1 MPLSRQLA
9 WTTLFLCSLAFS
21 AERRQGVLDLRPAG
35 YWPADEGAG
44 KVLHDRSGNDNHGS
58 LRNLEWRDGLLDFA
72 SDHCQWAMIPHHER
86 YASRTFT
93 AGGWVFSRRVYQSSR
108 VHLFGQPLGPRGDGL
123 RWSGWGGRIE
133 PVGILL
139 AFGKEDKESGGG
151 LVEVASGG
159 KGDVLGSGAAK
170 VAMAIGEWQHV
181 LYVYDEAG
189 TGRLYLNGRLAQ
201 TREGVPFE
209 PANTPWVIGG
219 DLNVWWPWPPDGR
232 GMDGSVR
239 DMVLFDRALTPVE
252 VQRLHGVGAP
262 PVVPTDFPKDAIVL
276 DRREISLDALPH
288 APVEDQRLAL
298 EQLAA
303 RNADRLQ
310 PMADALV
317 PLLVRALAGER
328 TRLPAT
334 RALVKMAPERAR
346 AEALPVLVRVLAD
359 ATRSQTERAEA
370 ALALAALGGEA
381 REAVPALLA
390 VLEATEREGS
400 RLPRIEDLLR
410 NAVLRA
416 LLDVAPADERVRAV
430 LGSALA
436 QPFLAELD
444 LDKPHLAGVKELVA
458 AGRPLDALDAYRT
471 YRQAIPKL
479 PGHPF
484 WGHACPDTVRQ
495 HLPVRPEYGDAFLS
509 KGNPFSD
516 GLYAG
521 AGFKPADYTPIEYFA
536 GHTYMTT
543 VERLS
548 LAEVERIFA
557 GTLKGLTD
565 RTPNPEGKWSRVGI
579 LHIRPDG
586 SEQKVT
592 LEGDWFIFDGRDAK
606 IDGWAIGADRDG
618 YLHLIGGMHNSA
630 RVSDWVPGSWEK
642 LGITP
647 ENRPSA
653 LYWVSRN
660 PGDISSFEF
669 AGQRDDPRA
678 IPCGNMNY
686 MNFARSPDGTLFLYG
701 RDHTWTWGLYRYD
714 AVARRWTGRGA
725 STSAMIQQAR
735 DSGLP
740 WIQDLAGMNP
750 HYGPATIPV
759 LVGAWQPGAYNFNR
773 SSWGIR
779 FDRTGRM
786 HVQMG
791 IWGPT
796 EGGRL
801 TDGPVYAYSDDQG
814 ESFHRADGTPL
825 RLPLT
830 VNPIPGHHADMNF
843 HSTRQW
849 FNLWTSLVR
858 HAGHP
863 TP

>member
-1 MPLSRQLA
+1 MALSRQLA

-21 AERRQGVLDLRPAG
+21 AERRQLVLDLHPAG

-44 KVLHDRSGNDNHGS
+44 EVLHDRSGNDNHGS
-58 LRNLEWRDGLLDFA
+58 LRNLGWRDGLLDFA
-72 SDHCQWAMIPHHER
+72 NDHCQWAMIPHHER

-93 AGGWVFSRRVYQSSR
+93 AGGWVFSQRVYRSSR

-139 AFGKEDKESGGG
+139 AFGEEDKESGGG

-189 TGRLYLNGRLAQ
+189 TGRLYLNGRLVQA
-201 TREGVPFE
+201 TEKVPFE
-209 PANTPWVIGG
+209 PAVTPWVIGG

-239 DMVLFDRALTPVE
+239 DMVLFDRALSSAE
-252 VQRLHGVGAP
+252 VQRLHGAGAP
-262 PVVPTDFPKDAIVL
+262 PVVPKEFPEEAVVL
-276 DRREISLDALPH
+276 DRGEMSPAALAN
-288 APVEDQRLAL
+288 APVEDQRRAF
-298 EQLAA
+298 EQLAG
-303 RNADRLQ
+303 RNAARLQ
-310 PMADALV
+310 PMAEAWV

-346 AEALPVLVRVLAD
+346 SEALPVLIRILAD
-359 ATRSQTERAEA
+359 ATRSPAERAEA
-370 ALALAALGGEA
+370 ALALTALGGEA
-381 REAVPALLA
+381 QEAVPVLLA
-390 VLEATEREGS
+390 TLEATEREGS

-416 LLDVAPADERVRAV
+416 LLDIAPDDDRVRPV

-471 YRQAIPKL
+471 HRQTIPKL

-495 HLPVRPEYGDAFLS
+495 HLPVRAEYDDAYLS

-521 AGFKPADYTPIEYFA
+521 AGFKPADYTPIEVFA

-543 VERLS
+543 VERLP
-548 LAEVERIFA
+548 LAEVEREFA
-557 GTLKGLTD
+557 RTLKDLTD
-565 RTPNPEGKWSRVGI
+565 RIPNPEGKWSRVKI

-586 SEQKVT
+586 SEQVVT

-618 YLHLIGGMHNSA
+618 YLHLIGGMHNVA
-630 RVSDWVPGSWEK
+630 RVGDWIPGSWEK
-642 LGITP
+642 LGISDKTL
-647 ENRPSA
+647 PSA

-660 PGDISSFEF
+660 PGDITSFEF
-669 AGQRDDPRA
+669 AGQREDPRA

-701 RDHTWTWGLYRYD
+701 RDQTWTWGLYRYD
-714 AVARRWTGRGA
+714 STASHWTGLGA

-735 DSGLP
+735 DSDLP
-740 WIQDLAGMNP
+740 WIRDLAGMNP
-750 HYGPATIPV
+750 HYGPATNPV

-814 ESFHRADGTPL
+814 DSFHRADGTPL

-849 FNLWTSLVR
+849 FNLWISLVR

-863 TP
+863 IP

>member
-1 MPLSRQLA
+1 MNRYRQLVCMV
-9 WTTLFLCSLAFS
+9 LLVCSTAVA
-21 AERRQGVLDLRPAG
+21 AERQHLVRELRPAG

-44 KVLHDRSGNDNHGS
+44 QVLHDRSGNENHGD
-58 LRNLEWRDGLLDFA
+58 LRNLAWRNGLLDFA
-72 SDHCQWAMIPHHER
+72 NDHCQWAMIPHHER
-86 YASRTFT
+86 YGSRTFT
-93 AGGWVFSRRVYQSSR
+93 VGGWVYSRRTYRSSR

-139 AFGKEDKESGGG
+139 AFGKADGESGGG

-181 LYVYDEAG
+181 LYAYDEAG
-189 TGRLYLNGRLAQ
+189 TGRLYVNGRLVQ
-201 TREGVPFE
+201 TREGVPFQ
-209 PANTPWVIGG
+209 PAATPWVIGG

-232 GMDGSVR
+232 GLDGSVR
-239 DMVLFDRALTPVE
+239 DMVFFDRALSPAE
-252 VQRLHGVGAP
+252 VQCLYGAGAP
-262 PVVPTDFPKDAIVL
+262 PVVPTDFPEDAIVL

-288 APVEDQRLAL
+288 APVEDQRRAF
-298 EQLAA
+298 EQLAG

-317 PLLVRALAGER
+317 PLLVQALAGER
-328 TRLPAT
+328 TRLPAART
-334 RALVKMAPERAR
+334 LAKVAPERAR
-346 AEALPVLVRVLAD
+346 VELLVRVLAD
-359 ATRSQTERAEA
+359 ATRSQTERAET
-370 ALALAALGGEA
+370 ALALAALGDRA
-381 REAVPALLA
+381 REAIPALLA
-390 VLEATEREGS
+390 TLEITDRDGS
-400 RLPRIEDLLR
+400 YPPRIEDLLR
-410 NAVLRA
+410 NAALRA
-416 LLDVAPADERVRAV
+416 LLDIAPDDDPVRPV
-430 LGSALA
+430 LGAALA
-436 QPFLAELD
+436 RPFLDLLD
-444 LDKPHLAGVKELVA
+444 LDKPHLAEVKELVA
-458 AGRPLDALDAYRT
+458 AGRPLDALDAYRSH
-471 YRQAIPKL
+471 RQPIPKL
-479 PGHPF
+479 PGHRY
-484 WGHACPDTVRQ
+484 WGYACAETVRE
-495 HLPVRPEYGDAFLS
+495 HLPVRAEYFDNYLS

-521 AGFKPADYTPIEYFA
+521 AGFRPADYTPIELFEGDAYL
-536 GHTYMTT
+536 TT

-548 LAEVERIFA
+548 FAEVEREFE
-557 GTLKGLTD
+557 GTLKDLTD
-565 RTPNPEGKWSRVGI
+565 RTPDPEGKWSRVNL

-586 SEQKVT
+586 SEQMVT

-618 YLHLIGGMHNSA
+618 YLHLVGGMHNAA

-642 LGITP
+642 LGITA
-647 ENRPSA
+647 EARPSA

-660 PGDISSFEF
+660 PGDITSFEF

-714 AVARRWTGRGA
+714 TAARRWTGLGG
-725 STSAMIQQAR
+725 STSVMIQQAR
-735 DSGLP
+735 ESDLP
-740 WIQDLAGMNP
+740 WIRPLEGMNP

-801 TDGPVYAYSDDQG
+801 TGGPVYAYSDDQG
-814 ESFHRADGTPL
+814 DSFHRADGTPL

-830 VNPIPGHHADMNF
+830 VNPIPGHHADMDY